1 MLYCCLQFKV
11 KPFCAL
17 LTDFKDNCI
26 AEPSSVEQDHISEPA
41 TADHISEPATA
52 DHISEPATAYHIS
65 EPATADH
72 ISEPATADHISEPAT
87 ADHIS
92 EPATAAPID
101 KKIKKNNNHSQYCC
115 TYCNFTSNLEGG

>member
-41 TADHISEPATA
+41 TAD
-52 DHISEPATAYHIS
+52 HIS